1 MASVTEAN
9 KVTQF
14 CELCGSDRE
23 TAEHVLDA
31 HSWDLDRSIGFFMDH
46 GGTLPSDV
54 QQHIPDEVP
63 PDLVEDP
70 IRATDSP
77 PARPAAPP
85 PQPVSLPQ
93 YHTTVVEEEEDPD
106 FDPDYERALAESRHE
121 TGRTLFSYRHM
132 SRNHYSET
140 WQAICRTEFHP
151 CSMCIGASQHRR
163 QQGSQV
169 CLSLSMQA

>member
-54 QQHIPDEVP
+54 QQHIPEVP

-121 TGRTLFSYRHM
+121 TGRTLFSYSHM
-132 SRNHYSET
+132 SRHHYSET
-140 WQAICRTEFHP
+140 
-151 CSMCIGASQHRR
+151 
-163 QQGSQV
+163 
-169 CLSLSMQA
+169 